1 MNTQLTLFP
10 EPTEPSTQSNP
21 LSPSSP
27 LPLSFPSFP
36 SVKEKPSNPFASAF
50 DHFTLEQRK
59 QIIAWN
65 AKHTYD
71 ETIDLIQKEFGIEV
85 SRSSL
90 ARFHT
95 RTALI
100 NHIEESPDTQAAA
113 DQILL
118 HITSS
123 KPNDHKLTAAS
134 IHILEQ
140 TAFKLALTSA
150 DKPAHLDLLNRVNL
164 IICRARNTAVRERH
178 ATVQE
183 TKCALRSRELDLKA
197 LRLNPTLN
205 LNPNLPSGGT
215 RQARSASLS
224 TVLTSS
230 PAPRWSEAAAEP
242 SRAAAHVAQ
251 TDCLPSTNHTSTS
264 RAAITRPDASPADQK
279 TSPHVA
285 QNFSLPPSNHA
296 SSSCDADDNSTALE
310 ADPYPNSN
318 HVNPVPTPNP
328 KNQEPSVLSVSPSVS
343 SVQPPPTPADPSDD
357 PFLHIEGLLNG
368 TIKPSWIPAEIPCDE
383 EETFLDVW
391 LRNRNKRL
399 QAETTADTPHTVNP
413 GNGP

>member
-1 MNTQLTLFP
+1 MNTQLTFFP
-10 EPTEPSTQSNP
+10 EPTPSLKASA
-21 LSPSSP
+21 SSP
-27 LPLSFPSFP
+27 FT
-36 SVKEKPSNPFASAF
+36 SVF
-50 DHFTLEQRK
+50 DDFTLEQRK

-65 AKHTYD
+65 DKHTYE
-71 ETIDLIQKEFGIEV
+71 ETIDLIQKNFGVEV

-90 ARFHT
+90 GRFYT

-123 KPNDHKLTAAS
+123 KPNEHKLTAAS
-134 IHILEQ
+134 LHILEQ

-150 DKPAHLDLLNRVNL
+150 DKPVHLDLLNRVNL

-197 LRLNPTLN
+197 LRLNPNLN
-205 LNPNLPSGGT
+205 LPTGGT
-215 RQARSASLS
+215 SS
-224 TVLTSS
+224 TS
-230 PAPRWSEAAAEP
+230 PTPRWSEAAAEP
-242 SRAAAHVAQ
+242 SRTATTQ
-251 TDCLPSTNHTSTS
+251 TNATPS
-264 RAAITRPDASPADQK
+264 DQN
-279 TSPHVA
+279 
-285 QNFSLPPSNHA
+285 Q
-296 SSSCDADDNSTALE
+296 NSTK
-310 ADPYPNSN
+310 DPNPVY
-318 HVNPVPTPNP
+318 HVNPVQNPNP
-328 KNQEPSVLSVSPSVS
+328 ENQEPSVLSVTSSVP
-343 SVQPPPTPADPSDD
+343 SVQPLPAPSDPSDD

-391 LRNRNKRL
+391 LRNRLKDQKL
-399 QAETTADTPHTVNP
+399 ADTIYPN
-413 GNGP
+413 NGS